1 MLWALK
7 PNLSSTRVTTFDFN
21 SQQDVAEILQV
32 FLDELKGVSI
42 AARSISNTLRTTLSC
57 NTCLCSFVLE
67 ENLDILSLQVSTDIQ
82 TSLKQFLSP
91 EILSS
96 GNKWF
101 CPSCKTLS
109 ESTRE
114 TCVMNSAPIL
124 AIQLCR
130 FSNQGGQL
138 VKDETLVSC
147 TQSQVGQYL
156 TVPITIEDKVSFI
169 NKYSL
174 IATINHSSNLSRGH
188 YWACIKD
195 LHTPCWYLCNDKLVS
210 NVEEGYLSNT
220 PHTFSFT
227 AKCNLFPE
235 PSY

>member
-1 MLWALK
+1 MPLAA
-7 PNLSSTRVTTFDFN
+7 SS
-21 SQQDVAEILQV
+21 L
-32 FLDELKGVSI
+32 
-42 AARSISNTLRTTLSC
+42 ISNTIRTTVSC
-57 NTCLCSFVLE
+57 NTCLCSSISE
-67 ENLDILSLQVSTDIQ
+67 ENLDILPLQVWTGIQ
-82 TSLKQFLSP
+82 TSIKQFLSP

-101 CPSCKTLS
+101 CPLCKTLS

-147 TQSQVGQYL
+147 TQSQLGQYL
-156 TVPITIEDKVSFI
+156 RVPIIIEDEVSFI

-174 IATINHSSNLSRGH
+174 IATINHSGTLSRWH
-188 YWACIKD
+188 YRACIKD
-195 LHTPCWYLCNDKLVS
+195 LHSPCWYLCNDKLVS
-210 NVEEGYLSNT
+210 NVEESYLNNT
-220 PHTFSFT
+220 TSYI
-227 AKCNLFPE
+227 LFY
-235 PSY
+235 SKV

>member
-1 MLWALK
+1 MAA
-7 PNLSSTRVTTFDFN
+7 SS
-21 SQQDVAEILQV
+21 L
-32 FLDELKGVSI
+32 
-42 AARSISNTLRTTLSC
+42 ISNTVRTSVSF
-57 NTCLCSFVLE
+57 NTFLCSSVSQ
-67 ENLDILSLQVSTDIQ
+67 ENLDILSLQESTSIQ
-82 TSLKQFLSP
+82 TTLKQFLSP

-101 CPSCKTLS
+101 HPSCKTLS

-130 FSNQGGQL
+130 FSNQGSQL

-147 TQSQVGQYL
+147 TQSQFGQYL
-156 TVPITIEDKVSFI
+156 TVPITIEDEVSFI

-174 IATINHSSNLSRGH
+174 IATINHSGTLSRGH

-195 LHTPCWYLCNDKLVS
+195 LHSPCWYLCNDKLVS
-210 NVEEGYLSNT
+210 NVEESYLKST
-220 PHTFSFT
+220 TSYI
-227 AKCNLFPE
+227 LFY
-235 PSY
+235 SKV